1 MRQFYHSATLR
12 LGSAIPKNPVSH
24 YANICGMNWRV
35 KGIVQGLLSVIPGG
49 TAVNDALQTSFGGL
63 RNFEAS
69 VDDKIGNDWAVL
81 VSHMRHLGMTV
92 SGRDFVEVGTG
103 WFPTLPFCYSLAG
116 ARNCKTFD
124 IVRHLKGRF
133 TFRMLDRLRSHLQI
147 ISDLACRSFAEVVS
161 DYEKLK
167 QCKTIAELLR
177 TARVQY
183 IAPGDATRTTLPD
196 CSVDCLYSN
205 SVLEH
210 VPSAAISQIMME
222 SHRILKPGGLS
233 VHSANCGDHYAY
245 FDSGISSINYL
256 RYSERKW
263 KLWNNALL
271 YQNRLRPQDFAE
283 MLEQSGLKLM
293 LYRFAPKPHLLR
305 QLKTMAIAPEFG
317 RYSHEQLAS
326 TSVDLVGQKE

>member
-1 MRQFYHSATLR
+1 
-12 LGSAIPKNPVSH
+12 
-24 YANICGMNWRV
+24 MNWRV
-35 KGIVQGLLSVIPGG
+35 KGIVQGLLSAVPGG
-49 TAVNDALQTSFGGL
+49 TALNDTLQTTFGGL
-63 RNFEAS
+63 RDFEAN
-69 VDDKIGNDWAVL
+69 VDDKIVNDWAVL
-81 VSHMRHLGMTV
+81 VSHIRHLGV
-92 SGRDFVEVGTG
+92 GVAGRDYVEVGTG

-116 ARNCKTFD
+116 AASCKTFD
-124 IVRHLKGRF
+124 IIPHLSENL
-133 TFRMLDRLRSHLQI
+133 TFRMLYRLREHLQL
-147 ISDLACRSFAEVVS
+147 ISDLAGRSFAEVAS

-167 QCKTIAELLR
+167 QCRTIAELLR

-183 IAPGDATRTTLPD
+183 IAPGDATRTALPD
-196 CSVDCLYSN
+196 GGVDCLYSN

-222 SHRILKPGGLS
+222 SHRILKSGGLS

-263 KLWNNALL
+263 RLWNNSLL
-271 YQNRLRPQDFAE
+271 YQNRLRPEDFAE
-283 MLEQSGLKLM
+283 ILEQSGLKLI
-293 LYRFAPKPHLLR
+293 LYKFTPKPHLLL

-326 TSVDLVGQKE
+326 TSVDLVGQKA